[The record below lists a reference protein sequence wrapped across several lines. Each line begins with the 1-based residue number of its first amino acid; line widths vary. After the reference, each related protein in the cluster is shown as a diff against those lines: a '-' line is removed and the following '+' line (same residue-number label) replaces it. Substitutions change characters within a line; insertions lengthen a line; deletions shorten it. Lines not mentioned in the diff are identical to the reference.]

1 MDYIDK
7 KIIFIL
13 QRQADLPLSEISK
26 RVGLSQTP
34 CWNRIRK
41 LEEDGVIE
49 KKVTIINKR
58 KVNLPITVFLMIT
71 VRNHNSDWMKKFSE
85 ILKKY
90 KNILEAHRITGSQA
104 DYIIKIVAGSIEEY
118 DEFQQVLIK
127 NIEFNSMSSGISLQE
142 LKSTTIFTFKI
153 IIKVYKIL

>member
-1 MDYIDK
+1 MDNIDK

-58 KVNLPITVFLMIT
+58 KVNLPIIVFLTIT
-71 VRNHNSDWMKKFSE
+71 VRNHNSDWMNKFSE

-142 LKSTTIFTFKI
+142 LKSTTILPLK
-153 IIKVYKIL
+153 

>member
-13 QRQADLPLSEISK
+13 QRRADLPLSEISK

-71 VRNHNSDWMKKFSE
+71 VRNHNSDWMKKFNE
-85 ILKKY
+85 ILKKF

-104 DYIIKIVAGSIEEY
+104 DYIIKIVVESIEEY

-142 LKSTTIFTFKI
+142 LKSTTILP
-153 IIKVYKIL
+153 IK

>member
-34 CWNRIRK
+34 CWNRIKK

-49 KKVTIINKR
+49 KKVTLINKR
-58 KVNLPITVFLMIT
+58 KVNLPVTVFLMIT
-71 VRNHNSDWMKKFSE
+71 VRNHNSDWTNKFSE

-90 KNILEAHRITGSQA
+90 KNILEAHRVTGSQV
-104 DYIIKIVAGSIEEY
+104 DYIIKVVAESIQEY

-142 LKSTTIFTFKI
+142 LKSTTILP
-153 IIKVYKIL
+153 IK

>member
-41 LEEDGVIE
+41 LEENRVIE

-71 VRNHNSDWMKKFSE
+71 VRNHNSDWMNKFSE

-118 DEFQQVLIK
+118 DDFQQVLIK
-127 NIEFNSMSSGISLQE
+127 NIEFNSMSSGISLRE
-142 LKSTTIFTFKI
+142 LKSTTILPLK
-153 IIKVYKIL
+153 

>member
-71 VRNHNSDWMKKFSE
+71 VRNHNSDWMNKFSE

-118 DEFQQVLIK
+118 DDFQQVLIK

-142 LKSTTIFTFKI
+142 LKSTTILPI
-153 IIKVYKIL
+153 R

>member
-34 CWNRIRK
+34 CWNRIKK

-49 KKVTIINKR
+49 KKVTLINKR

-71 VRNHNSDWMKKFSE
+71 VRNHNSVWMKKFSE

-104 DYIIKIVAGSIEEY
+104 DYIIKIVAESIQEY

-142 LKSTTIFTFKI
+142 LKSTTILP
-153 IIKVYKIL
+153 IK

>member
-49 KKVTIINKR
+49 KKVTIVNKR

-142 LKSTTIFTFKI
+142 LKSTTILPLK
-153 IIKVYKIL
+153 

>member
-49 KKVTIINKR
+49 KKVTLINKR
-58 KVNLPITVFLMIT
+58 KVYLPITVFLMIT
-71 VRNHNSDWMKKFSE
+71 VRNHNSDWMDKFSE

-118 DEFQQVLIK
+118 DKFQQVLIK
-127 NIEFNSMSSGISLQE
+127 NIEF
-142 LKSTTIFTFKI
+142 KKI
-153 IIKVYKIL
+153 R

>member
-34 CWNRIRK
+34 CWNRIKK

-49 KKVTIINKR
+49 KKVTLINKR
-58 KVNLPITVFLMIT
+58 KVNLPVTVFLMIT

-104 DYIIKIVAGSIEEY
+104 DYIIKVVAESIQEY

-142 LKSTTIFTFKI
+142 LKSTTILP
-153 IIKVYKIL
+153 IK

>member
-49 KKVTIINKR
+49 KKVTLINKR

-71 VRNHNSDWMKKFSE
+71 VRNHNSDWMNKFSE

-142 LKSTTIFTFKI
+142 LKSTTILPI
-153 IIKVYKIL
+153 R

>member
-13 QRQADLPLSEISK
+13 QRQSDLPLSEISK

-58 KVNLPITVFLMIT
+58 KVKLPVTVFLMIT
-71 VRNHNSDWMKKFSE
+71 VRNHNSDWMDKFNQ

-90 KNILEAHRITGSQA
+90 KNILEAHRITGPQA
-104 DYIIKIVAGSIEEY
+104 DYIIKIVAGSIDEY
-118 DEFQQVLIK
+118 NEFQQVLIK

-142 LKSTTIFTFKI
+142 LKNTTILP
-153 IIKVYKIL
+153 IK

>member
-71 VRNHNSDWMKKFSE
+71 VRNHNSDWIKKFSE

-118 DEFQQVLIK
+118 DKFQQVLIK

-142 LKSTTIFTFKI
+142 LKSTTILPI
-153 IIKVYKIL
+153 R

>member
-49 KKVTIINKR
+49 KKVTLINKR

-118 DEFQQVLIK
+118 DKFQQVLIK

-142 LKSTTIFTFKI
+142 LKSTTILPLK
-153 IIKVYKIL
+153 

>member
-1 MDYIDK
+1 MDNIDK

-49 KKVTIINKR
+49 KKVTLINKK
-58 KVNLPITVFLMIT
+58 KVNLPIIVFLMIT
-71 VRNHNSDWMKKFSE
+71 VRNHNSDWMEKFSQ

-104 DYIIKIVAGSIEEY
+104 DYIIKVVAESIEEY

-142 LKSTTIFTFKI
+142 LKSTTILP
-153 IIKVYKIL
+153 IK

>member
-1 MDYIDK
+1 MDNIDK

-49 KKVTIINKR
+49 KKVTLINKK

-71 VRNHNSDWMKKFSE
+71 VRNHNSDWMEKFSQ

-90 KNILEAHRITGSQA
+90 KNILEAHRISGSQA
-104 DYIIKIVAGSIEEY
+104 DYIIKVVAESIEEY

-142 LKSTTIFTFKI
+142 LKSTTILP
-153 IIKVYKIL
+153 IK

>member
-1 MDYIDK
+1 MDNIDK

-41 LEEDGVIE
+41 LEKDGVIE
-49 KKVTIINKR
+49 KKVTLINKR

-142 LKSTTIFTFKI
+142 LKSTTILPLK
-153 IIKVYKIL
+153 

>member
-49 KKVTIINKR
+49 KKVTLINKK

-71 VRNHNSDWMKKFSE
+71 VRNHNSNWMNKFSE

-118 DEFQQVLIK
+118 DKFQQVLIK

-142 LKSTTIFTFKI
+142 LKSTR
-153 IIKVYKIL
+153 ILPLK

>member
-1 MDYIDK
+1 MDNIDK

-49 KKVTIINKR
+49 KKVTLINKK

-71 VRNHNSDWMKKFSE
+71 VRNHNSDWMEKFSQ

-104 DYIIKIVAGSIEEY
+104 DYIIKIVAESIEEY
-118 DEFQQVLIK
+118 NEFQQVLIK
-127 NIEFNSMSSGISLQE
+127 NVEFNSISSAISLQE
-142 LKSTTIFTFKI
+142 LKSTTILP
-153 IIKVYKIL
+153 IK

>member
-1 MDYIDK
+1 MDHIDK

-41 LEEDGVIE
+41 LEEVGVIE

-71 VRNHNSDWMKKFSE
+71 VRNHNSDWMNKFSE

-104 DYIIKIVAGSIEEY
+104 DYIIKIVAGSIKEY

-142 LKSTTIFTFKI
+142 LKSTTILPLK
-153 IIKVYKIL
+153 

>member
-13 QRQADLPLSEISK
+13 QRQADLPISEISK

-34 CWNRIRK
+34 CWNRIKK

-49 KKVTIINKR
+49 KKVTLINKR

-104 DYIIKIVAGSIEEY
+104 DYIIKVVAESIEEY

-142 LKSTTIFTFKI
+142 LKSTTILP
-153 IIKVYKIL
+153 IK

>member
-34 CWNRIRK
+34 CWNRIKK

-49 KKVTIINKR
+49 KKVTLINKR
-58 KVNLPITVFLMIT
+58 KVNLPITVFIMIT

-104 DYIIKIVAGSIEEY
+104 DYIIKVVAESIEEY

-142 LKSTTIFTFKI
+142 LKSTTILP
-153 IIKVYKIL
+153 IK

>member
-1 MDYIDK
+1 MDNIDK

-71 VRNHNSDWMKKFSE
+71 VRNHNSDWMNKFSE

-142 LKSTTIFTFKI
+142 LKSTTILPLK
-153 IIKVYKIL
+153 

>member
-118 DEFQQVLIK
+118 DKFQQVLIK

-142 LKSTTIFTFKI
+142 FKSTTILPI
-153 IIKVYKIL
+153 R

>member
-49 KKVTIINKR
+49 KKVTLINKR

-104 DYIIKIVAGSIEEY
+104 DYIIKVVAESIEEY

-142 LKSTTIFTFKI
+142 LKSTTILP
-153 IIKVYKIL
+153 IK

>member
-34 CWNRIRK
+34 CWNRIKK

-49 KKVTIINKR
+49 KKVTLINKR
-58 KVNLPITVFLMIT
+58 KVNLPITIFLMIT
-71 VRNHNSDWMKKFSE
+71 VRNHNSDWTNKFSE

-90 KNILEAHRITGSQA
+90 KNILEAHRVTGSQA
-104 DYIIKIVAGSIEEY
+104 DYIIKVVAESIQEY

-142 LKSTTIFTFKI
+142 LKSTTILP
-153 IIKVYKIL
+153 IK

>member
-34 CWNRIRK
+34 CWNRIKK
-41 LEEDGVIE
+41 LEEDGIIE
-49 KKVTIINKR
+49 KKVTLINKR

-71 VRNHNSDWMKKFSE
+71 VRNHNSDWMKKFGD

-104 DYIIKIVAGSIEEY
+104 DYIIKVVAESIEEY

-142 LKSTTIFTFKI
+142 LKSTTILP
-153 IIKVYKIL
+153 IK

>member
-49 KKVTIINKR
+49 KKVTLINKR

-71 VRNHNSDWMKKFSE
+71 VRNHNSDWTNKFSE

-142 LKSTTIFTFKI
+142 LKSTTILPLK
-153 IIKVYKIL
+153 

>member
-71 VRNHNSDWMKKFSE
+71 VRNHNSDWMNKFSE

-142 LKSTTIFTFKI
+142 LKSTTILPLK
-153 IIKVYKIL
+153 

>member
-1 MDYIDK
+1 MDHIDK

-49 KKVTIINKR
+49 KKVTLINKR

-71 VRNHNSDWMKKFSE
+71 VRNHNSDWMNKFSE

-118 DEFQQVLIK
+118 DEFQQILIK

-142 LKSTTIFTFKI
+142 LKSTS
-153 IIKVYKIL
+153 ILPIR

>member
-1 MDYIDK
+1 MDYINK

-34 CWNRIRK
+34 CWNRIKK

-49 KKVTIINKR
+49 KKVTLINKR

-104 DYIIKIVAGSIEEY
+104 DYIIKVVAESIEEY

-142 LKSTTIFTFKI
+142 LKSTTILP
-153 IIKVYKIL
+153 IK

>member
-118 DEFQQVLIK
+118 DDFQQVLIK

-142 LKSTTIFTFKI
+142 LKSTTILPLK
-153 IIKVYKIL
+153 

>member
-71 VRNHNSDWMKKFSE
+71 VRNHNSDWMNKFSE

-90 KNILEAHRITGSQA
+90 KNILEAHRITGTQA

-118 DEFQQVLIK
+118 DKFQQVLIK

-142 LKSTTIFTFKI
+142 LKSTTILPLK
-153 IIKVYKIL
+153 

>member
-49 KKVTIINKR
+49 KKVSIINKK
-58 KVNLPITVFLMIT
+58 KVNLPIIVFLMIT
-71 VRNHNSDWMKKFSE
+71 VRNHNLDWIKHFNQ
-85 ILKKY
+85 ILKKF

-104 DYIIKIVAGSIEEY
+104 DYIIKIVAESIEEY
-118 DEFQQVLIK
+118 NEFQQVLIK
-127 NIEFNSMSSGISLQE
+127 NVEFNSISSAISLQE
-142 LKSTTIFTFKI
+142 LKSTTILP
-153 IIKVYKIL
+153 IK

>member
-1 MDYIDK
+1 MNYIDK

-34 CWNRIRK
+34 CWNRIKK

-49 KKVTIINKR
+49 KKVTLINKR

-104 DYIIKIVAGSIEEY
+104 DYIIKVVAESIEEY
-118 DEFQQVLIK
+118 DAFQQVLIK

-142 LKSTTIFTFKI
+142 LKSTTILP
-153 IIKVYKIL
+153 IK